1 MGSSPSEA
9 MMITEEQRAD
19 TTPCKSA
26 LENEQGDDMNRSRL
40 EEGAFGEEEMEVVR
54 PPSRSVSSVR
64 AKMDS
69 PSDLVSAIGKRHAD
83 DLAPASM
90 ASYADAFNAPT
101 ARLTAKRPSTQAGI
115 LVPSRSTNPYHVLD
129 DGEENELAGSTSS
142 LPPTSPIRLTS
153 QPIPLQVDPALRTEE
168 TGLVYT
174 VDNSSSD
181 RFI

>member
-101 ARLTAKRPSTQAGI
+101 ARLTAKDLPHRLGFWYHQDPQTHTTFWMTERKMNSQAA
-115 LVPSRSTNPYHVLD
+115 HHHF
-129 DGEENELAGSTSS
+129 
-142 LPPTSPIRLTS
+142 
-153 QPIPLQVDPALRTEE
+153 LQHPRYV
-168 TGLVYT
+168 
-174 VDNSSSD
+174 
-181 RFI
+181 